1 MLGLKTKGLVSV
13 ISAVAVL
20 LAIATAGNAAVTIFL
35 SDKGLGEGATVSNPE
50 LTRTV
55 STTTSLYLWIR
66 PDPNQT
72 LIGVGLD
79 VETDETAQV
88 EATAV
93 TVFQADIKMTVGGVP
108 PYYELTPPTD
118 RWETPIGQGSAGDL
132 ATDMIGVA
140 VKYGAGIDP
149 GYRGQGMPFQYW
161 DMLYDPDADAFLYA
175 KIDVHCTAL
184 GTADLWIVVNS
195 KRVAPGV
202 GSSPDVDIIFGA
214 SETTT
219 LHGNDE
225 YVRSVVRD
233 ARIIQIPEPVTMG
246 LLVLGGLGLLIR
258 RRR

>member
-1 MLGLKTKGLVSV
+1 MLGLKMKGLVSV

-35 SDKGLGEGATVSNPE
+35 SDKGLGEGATVGNPE
-50 LTRTV
+50 ITLDPTGV
-55 STTTSLYLWIR
+55 SFPSSDSLYLWIR
-66 PDPNQT
+66 PDGSQI
-72 LIGVGLD
+72 LIGAGLD
-79 VETDETAQV
+79 VETDETAEV
-88 EATAV
+88 EGTAS
-93 TVFQADIKMTVGGVP
+93 TVYNPLIGSGPFANYRWNTPVGHGTVGDVV
-108 PYYELTPPTD
+108 
-118 RWETPIGQGSAGDL
+118 
-132 ATDMIGVA
+132 TDMVGVA
-140 VKYGAGIDP
+140 VDTFGIDAA
-149 GYRGQGMPFQYW
+149 MA
-161 DMLYDPDADAFLYA
+161 DYDPTYDANADAFLYA
-175 KIDVHCTAL
+175 KIDVECTAL

-195 KRVAPGV
+195 KRVAPKV

>member
-35 SDKGLGEGATVSNPE
+35 SDKGLGEGASLGNPE
-50 LTRTV
+50 ITLDP
-55 STTTSLYLWIR
+55 SGGLAPSSTSLYLWIR
-66 PDPNQT
+66 PDPNQI
-72 LIGVGLD
+72 LIGAGLD
-79 VETDETAQV
+79 VETDETGAV
-88 EATAV
+88 EGTAV
-93 TVFQADIKMTVGGVP
+93 TVYQADIWMDLVNADTGDNRWN
-108 PYYELTPPTD
+108 TPV
-118 RWETPIGQGSAGDL
+118 GQGSAGDV
-132 ATDMIGVA
+132 ATDMVGVG
-140 VKYGAGIDP
+140 VDEKGIDP
-149 GYRGQGMPFQYW
+149 SNNGLVAPFYYR
-161 DMLYDPDADAFLYA
+161 DTLYDSGADAFLYA
-175 KIDVHCTAL
+175 KIDIKCTDANQD
-184 GTADLWIVVNS
+184 ADLWIVVNS
-195 KRVAPGV
+195 KRVAPRI